1 MKKSKNRK
9 EILNSNNFPSLKFS
23 FENKSKKIINLINHK
38 KSLELLLSEIKICQ
52 IAILSD
58 SGKMIKRFL
67 LSLNE
72 NLNKMINEKNSKKAT
87 LEKEISEKKSLL
99 QNQIFNDPKGETY
112 KIDNSNNK
120 VNIYNLK
127 SELFLLESINFMAL
141 NYINQIDNLI
151 LKKSNEYNYIKL
163 CKKYSPE
170 EEKEIICHEGKYYPL
185 VTKLLHKEIINIRK
199 KFKLI
204 VSAKQLQ
211 NDQIENTNQ
220 NLTELKNFI
229 SKKKNGYMENKE
241 IIEEESKEFT
251 QSITLN
257 KLTNNILNM
266 YNNKKQNENE
276 YGDNIIIIDNPDDD
290 ESFSSNELSDSSKNE
305 KKKIKVNNNIQQ
317 LITINMNI
325 NFGLG
330 FDKFYF
336 KDNFEY
342 NSERNNNDIIN
353 LFNKY
358 KKRKGLSSTGS
369 LPNILIN
376 SIKDK
381 SIGISINENDKNNNY
396 E

>member
-276 YGDNIIIIDNPDDD
+276 YGDNIIIIDNTDD
-290 ESFSSNELSDSSKNE
+290 EESFVSNELSDSSKNTKNKE
-305 KKKIKVNNNIQQ
+305 INKNNNIQQ
-317 LITINMNI
+317 VININMNI
-325 NFGLG
+325 NFGIG
-330 FDKFYF
+330 FNKIYGNDYII
-336 KDNFEY
+336 Y
-342 NSERNNNDIIN
+342 NSERT
-353 LFNKY
+353 NKDVIEILNKN
-358 KKRKGLSSTGS
+358 KKKKGLSSTGS
-369 LPNILIN
+369 LPCLYNP
-376 SIKDK
+376 IKDD
-381 SIGISINENDKNNNY
+381 NDKNGGINIY
-396 E
+396 KI